1 MKNLSVIFKKID
13 DNRAADPGSASFG
26 ISSGIRSPLGP
37 SNGFKWTT
45 TILCRISGSPHDSI
59 YSPHITDILYFGSR
73 VQVINSS
80 TYPPPHSTAAQLS
93 SFSSRCLHALLLH
106 RGLFSN
112 ISATSRA

>member
-45 TILCRISGSPHDSI
+45 TILCQISGSPHDSI

-93 SFSSRCLHALLLH
+93 SFSPIVA
-106 RGLFSN
+106 
-112 ISATSRA
+112 